1 MPVQRSEIGIA
12 SVYHS
17 ELIPS
22 ERDGVSVSLGIVGG
36 SRPFARRS
44 ENRPTRKAASFG
56 LWVPTVDR
64 EFVTANGADARGI
77 MGHSDLLWSLTPT
90 DASNIASAFSFPHYT
105 TGLAQNGT
113 PVLTEEGT
121 DEPNPL
127 AAPTPEVVPVPTAPG
142 IPAIPPALY
151 STVINRLVDFILLL
165 VGFGGGYVL
174 IKAWKNPE
182 QGKQLITF
190 GLAVLEFGT
199 KLTPTAADDTA
210 IKRLADALAPIIAP
224 AVEGTVKAV
233 IADER
238 AKLVVQ
244 TGNKV
249 EALNFAPPPP
259 QNPVS

>member
-1 MPVQRSEIGIA
+1 M
-12 SVYHS
+12 
-17 ELIPS
+17 
-22 ERDGVSVSLGIVGG
+22 
-36 SRPFARRS
+36 
-44 ENRPTRKAASFG
+44 RKQLSQSI
-56 LWVPTVDR
+56 LLLLCCLLL
-64 EFVTANGADARGI
+64 VTLPA
-77 MGHSDLLWSLTPT
+77 
-90 DASNIASAFSFPHYT
+90 
-105 TGLAQNGT
+105 LAQST
-113 PVLTEEGT
+113 P
-121 DEPNPL
+121 EPTLAATPDAT

-199 KLTPTAADDTA
+199 KLTPTTADDTA